1 MGGRIASVCKR
12 LFITHTGLH
21 TRELAM
27 SLRNSLFV
35 ITLTCSTLTRNTL
48 AHSTHTIQEPGHE
61 PDGGPEGVL
70 ILAPGFFALLYTM
83 SSHTSSTSSQSSS
96 WSAEL

>member
-1 MGGRIASVCKR
+1 MGGGIASVFKTFVYYTHR
-12 LFITHTGLH
+12 ITHTG
-21 TRELAM
+21 TRNV
-27 SLRNSLFV
+27 SHNSLFV

-83 SSHTSSTSSQSSS
+83 SSSTSSQSSS
-96 WSAEL
+96 WSAES